1 MKFLLDFFPIALFFA
16 VYKIK
21 DLHFYQ
27 NEGLHSAIIAM
38 TLATVVQIGITYITQ
53 KKFEK
58 AQVIGLVLL
67 MVFGGVTIY
76 VDNPVF
82 IMWKVSALY
91 VIFAVVLIASIW
103 IGEKTLLARMLG
115 KELDLSNQVWHTLT
129 WLWGL
134 GFIAIAL
141 INAYYYVLPAI
152 AANDTFFGDGERFGL
167 SGFDCVTVSNQAL
180 CFVAQQ
186 AEESWV
192 NFKLFGTM
200 GLTFLLIILTV
211 VLMSKHTK
219 DKKKS

>member
-38 TLATVVQIGITYITQ
+38 MLAMIVQISITYIQQ

-67 MVFGGVTIY
+67 VVFGGVTIY
-76 VDNPVF
+76 IDNPVF

-91 VIFAVVLIASIW
+91 AVFAIVLIASIW
-103 IGEKTLLARMLG
+103 IGKQTLLAKMLG
-115 KELDLSNQVWHTLT
+115 KELKLSNQIWHRLT

-134 GFIAIAL
+134 GFIGIAL
-141 INAYYYVLPAI
+141 INAYYYVIPSI
-152 AANDTFFGDGERFGL
+152 KANEAFFGDGERFGL
-167 SGFDCVTVSNQAL
+167 SGFDCITSNNQIL
-180 CFVAQQ
+180 CLAAQQ

-200 GLTFLLIILTV
+200 GLTFALILVTV
-211 VLMSKHTK
+211 VLMSKHIK
-219 DKKKS
+219 ENKK

>member
-21 DLHFYQ
+21 ELHFYQ

-38 TLATVVQIGITYITQ
+38 ALATIVQIAVTYWQ
-53 KKFEK
+53 QRKFEK

-67 MVFGGVTIY
+67 VVFGGVTIY
-76 VDNPVF
+76 IDNPIF

-91 VIFAVVLIASIW
+91 VLFAGVLIGSIW

-115 KELDLSNQVWHTLT
+115 KELDLPERVWHTLT
-129 WLWGL
+129 WVWGL
-134 GFIAIAL
+134 GFVAIAL

-152 AANDTFFGDGERFGL
+152 AANDAFFADGERFGL
-167 SGFDCVTVSNQAL
+167 SGFDCTTIGNQAL
-180 CFVAQQ
+180 CLNAQQ
-186 AEESWV
+186 IEAAWV

-200 GLTFLLIILTV
+200 GLTFVLIIITV
-211 VLMSKHTK
+211 VMISKLTK
-219 DKKKS
+219 EDKKS